1 MENIRMIALDLD
13 GTLLASDHE
22 TLSPQNRTAL
32 EKASARGVEIVV
44 ATGRSISAIA
54 PQVMELP
61 FLRYFITG
69 NGSAVTSRD
78 GTPIYQRLIPAEIA
92 LPLVE
97 HLTAEGGYLTQLYA
111 NGRMF
116 ISQKDWDLGHSTQ
129 LMPHHLRALALG
141 PHGIVPDLLD
151 CLKEQGGEAEKIN
164 IPYIEAEQKEA
175 LRQWVQQRF
184 SGKLRAVSSLPWN
197 LELNHADA
205 CKGGALLALCE
216 QLKISPEACIAFGDA
231 DNDIEM
237 LQAAGVGVAMGNAGP
252 TVKASADMVTL
263 TNDESGVAAALGCLL
278 GLEY

>member
-1 MENIRMIALDLD
+1 MQDIRLIALDLD
-13 GTLLASDHE
+13 GTLLAHDHE
-22 TLSPQNRTAL
+22 TLSPQNRTVL
-32 EKASARGVEIVV
+32 EAAAARGVEIVV
-44 ATGRSISAIA
+44 ATGRSICAIA

-69 NGSAVTSRD
+69 NGSTITLRD

-97 HLTAEGGYLTQLYA
+97 HLAAEDGYLTQLYA

-164 IPYIEAEQKEA
+164 IPYIAPERKES
-175 LRQWVQQRF
+175 LCRWVQQQF
-184 SGKLRAVSSLPWN
+184 PGEIRAVSSLPWN
-197 LELNHADA
+197 LELNHVDA

-216 QLKISPEACIAFGDA
+216 QLEISSEACIAFGDA

-252 TVKASADMVTL
+252 AVKAAADMVTL
-263 TNDESGVAAALGCLL
+263 TNDESGVAAALGRLL